1 MTRNPSAIRLLPGVS
16 MSSLLTS
23 LTSNH
28 EIVVGCGRGHRCN
41 DGGGMKSLL
50 LRTWSLT
57 PRHEPLK

>member
-1 MTRNPSAIRLLPGVS
+1 MTRNPSAIRLLPGVL

-28 EIVVGCGRGHRCN
+28 EIVVGCAHRCN
-41 DGGGMKSLL
+41 DGGGMKLL
-50 LRTWSLT
+50 LPWTWSLT